1 MAAAVIASA
10 PVFSVSPRFR
20 TTHFAPS
27 PAQVRRPL
35 PKEYA
40 QLCSFFRQVR
50 VFSGSPCSFRPS
62 CPCMRQRIL
71 QRKVQQKC
79 LPNRSAAAAAPLRR
93 RTGFPDASL
102 PLTRRPPLAA
112 ERPSSPSVP
121 TAVNRRRT
129 IYVRRL
135 FFCFRQS
142 FQKTTKFS
150 QSTGEPDRLTF
161 ASGYAILGVYLFF

>member
-62 CPCMRQRIL
+62 CPCMRRRIL

-79 LPNRSAAAAAPLRR
+79 LPNRSAAAAAAGLKKLF
-93 RTGFPDASL
+93 GDAVHCFFVE
-102 PLTRRPPLAA
+102 PVNAPCMLAA
-112 ERPSSPSVP
+112 FAKGECVP
-121 TAVNRRRT
+121 VAEFGLSGKTQADGLAVGCASKLVFEAMR
-129 IYVRRL
+129 
-135 FFCFRQS
+135 
-142 FQKTTKFS
+142 KTLS
-150 QSTGEPDRLTF
+150 GCSASTLTPC
-161 ASGYAILGVYLFF
+161 AES